1 MTATSPAAPRFV
13 SGPILRHVIVMAG
26 TGAIGLIAVF
36 AVDLANLFYISIL
49 GQKPIA
55 AAIGF
60 AGAVGFFQTAIS
72 IGMTIGVGAV
82 ASREIGAGRR
92 EEARRIAGASVALMV
107 IVGAIVGIGT
117 VLALGPILDFLGAAG
132 ETRRLAAGYLTIT
145 SPSLP
150 LTAAGMGFAALLRA
164 AGDARRAMNV
174 TLAGAVATALLDPLF
189 IFGLHLDLEGAAIA
203 TVLARLLLCGLGWH
217 AAHRRH
223 DLLARIEPRHLW
235 QDVHPV
241 LAIAG
246 PAILTNL
253 ATPVGA
259 AYVTRAMA
267 GFGPDAVAGQA
278 TIDRISPVAFGL
290 VYALTG
296 AVGPILGQNLGAG
309 RLDRLRET
317 LRDSLLVVLATVLA
331 AWAVLAA
338 AERAILFVF
347 SAEGDARVLIDLFCS
362 WLAGGFVFTGCLFVA
377 NAAFNN
383 LGYPLLSTL
392 FNWGRATLGTI
403 PFVAIG
409 RAYGPTGVLYGQ
421 TLGSFV
427 FGLIAVIVAF
437 RVTRRLR
444 AVPPSAVEHGLAIPS
459 GSGRA
464 ALATLA
470 APAAR
475 SNRG

>member
-1 MTATSPAAPRFV
+1 MVAANPSSPRFV
-13 SGPILRHVIVMAG
+13 TGSILGHVIVMAG
-26 TGAIGLIAVF
+26 TGAVGLIAVF

-60 AGAVGFFQTAIS
+60 AGVVGFFHTSIS
-72 IGMTIGVGAV
+72 IGMTIGIGAV
-82 ASREIGAGRR
+82 ASRVIGAGRLS
-92 EEARRIAGASVALMV
+92 EARRIASASLMLMLAVSAL
-107 IVGAIVGIGT
+107 VGVGT
-117 VLALGPILDFLGAAG
+117 VLVLEPILDLLGATG
-132 ETRRLAAGYLTIT
+132 ETRRLAAGYLMIT

-150 LTAAGMGFAALLRA
+150 LLAAGMGFASLLRA
-164 AGDARRAMNV
+164 VGDARRAMNV
-174 TLAGAVATALLDPLF
+174 TLVGAVATAALDPLF
-189 IFGLHLDLEGAAIA
+189 IFGLHLDLDGAAIT
-203 TVLARLLLCGLGWH
+203 TVLSRTLLGGLGWY
-217 AAHRRH
+217 AASRKH
-223 DLLARIEPRHLW
+223 DLLARVDVTHLLADAR
-235 QDVHPV
+235 QV

-267 GFGPDAVAGQA
+267 GFGAEAVAGQA

-309 RLDRLRET
+309 RIDRLRET
-317 LRDSLLVVLATVLA
+317 LRASLLVVLATVLA
-331 AWAVLAA
+331 AWACLALT
-338 AERAILFVF
+338 EGPILRIF
-347 SAEGDARVLIDLFCS
+347 SIEGDAVLLVRLFCS
-362 WLAGGFVFTGCLFVA
+362 WIAGAFVFTGCLFVA

-383 LGYPLLSTL
+383 LGHPLLSTL

-403 PFVAIG
+403 PFVTFG
-409 RAYGPTGVLYGQ
+409 RAYGPEGVLIGQ
-421 TLGSFV
+421 AAGSLL
-427 FGLIAVIVAF
+427 FGLAAMAVAF
-437 RVTRRLR
+437 RVTGRMR
-444 AVPPSAVEHGLAIPS
+444 AGTPVVPDHALAIPA

-470 APAAR
+470 APSR
-475 SNRG
+475 R